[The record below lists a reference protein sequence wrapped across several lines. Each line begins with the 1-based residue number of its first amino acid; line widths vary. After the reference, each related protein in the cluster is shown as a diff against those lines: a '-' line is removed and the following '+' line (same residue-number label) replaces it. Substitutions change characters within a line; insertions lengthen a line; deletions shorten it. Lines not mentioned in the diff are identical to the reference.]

1 MMHKYFMLI
10 LQKNFFRE
18 NCAAESCQEGNLN
31 VFIKTEEVCIN
42 EIFAHFFCYLLFITI
57 Y

>member
-1 MMHKYFMLI
+1 MHKYFMLI

-18 NCAAESCQEGNLN
+18 NCAAESCHEGNLN
-31 VFIKTEEVCIN
+31 VSIKTEEVCIN

>member
-1 MMHKYFMLI
+1 MHKYFMLI
-10 LQKNFFRE
+10 LQKNLRE

-31 VFIKTEEVCIN
+31 VSIKTEKVCIN